1 MSEIG
6 KELLE
11 RLHSMGVKNELGE
24 MEFPQGTAGQMTFE
38 ICVAIA
44 KLDERIDAI
53 EATGITTG
61 EPFETISH
69 CF

>member
-24 MEFPQGTAGQMTFE
+24 MEFPQGTAGKMTVD

-44 KLDERIDAI
+44 KLDERLDAF
-53 EATGITTG
+53 ERALSGG
-61 EPFETISH
+61 EKRADGRDQL
-69 CF
+69 